1 MTLVS
6 RYTILLVESEVFSR
20 DLLTNHF
27 RHNGFS
33 VAAAAGAPEAEK
45 LIATHKTFPLA
56 VISLAPG
63 EKTAARLTGMLHENA
78 QETVVMLIS
87 QNPGAAESG
96 ILARTGAWDVLI
108 KPFRLEEVK
117 VRLAQAV
124 EVFELRRKLQAA
136 LKRLGEE
143 ASRTRRSRPVD
154 QEIRIPEVSELLM
167 AEEAQS
173 LSDATVEPSDRT
185 VRDVPG
191 VQVEVSYKRQQ
202 RKAEHET
209 DTIDQIRRLNE
220 LYKSGILSE
229 KEFSEKKKELLSR
242 I

>member
-1 MTLVS
+1 MPVS
-6 RYTILLVESEVFSR
+6 RYTILLVDSEVFNR

-27 RHNGFS
+27 RHTGFS
-33 VAAAAGAPEAEK
+33 VAVAAGAPEAEK

-56 VISLAPG
+56 VISLAFG
-63 EKTAARLTGMLHENA
+63 EKTAARLTGMLHETA

-87 QNPGAAESG
+87 QSPCAAESE

-108 KPFRLEEVK
+108 KPFRLDEVK

-136 LKRLGEE
+136 LKRIGEE
-143 ASRTRRSRPVD
+143 EKRSRRSRAVD
-154 QEIRIPEVSELLM
+154 QEVKIPEVSELLM
-167 AEEAQS
+167 ADEAPN
-173 LSDATVEPSDRT
+173 AENNAVEQPNRA

-191 VQVEVSYKRQQ
+191 AQVESSYKRQQ
-202 RKAEHET
+202 KKAEPET
-209 DTIDQIRRLNE
+209 DSIDQIKRLNE

-229 KEFSEKKKELLSR
+229 REFSEKKKELLSR